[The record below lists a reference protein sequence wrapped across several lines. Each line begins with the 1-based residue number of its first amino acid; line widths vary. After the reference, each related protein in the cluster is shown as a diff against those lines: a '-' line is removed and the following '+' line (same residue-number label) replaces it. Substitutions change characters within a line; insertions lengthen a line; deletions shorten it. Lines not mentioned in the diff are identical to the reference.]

1 MKDGCKMNYKDKEL
15 LEYLQQI
22 LDANA
27 QLEQWKAGAEL
38 NLQIK
43 DKYIFYKAELLD
55 TIFFIMKPRENM
67 TVQTIKAQMEY
78 IRCKWNCDSAVL
90 LEESSAYRIKKMLEE
105 RIPFIVMNG
114 QMYLPFMA
122 LHLKKKTQKETGD
135 LPQHF
140 TAATQLL
147 YLYLLYREDD
157 LIDMEELVKALGMS
171 VMTVSRGMEK
181 LEQIGVV
188 NHEITGKTRRKKLYK
203 RIDRKD
209 YYLKGIGYLENPVRH
224 CIYVKE
230 IPKNLQMYKS
240 GLSALAEQSMLGEPM
255 HEIYAISGKQEKILR
270 DFQVG
275 KEQAMEEHLP
285 EIQIMKYNIG
295 LLGKEGCV
303 DPITLI
309 KSLDETDERIELA
322 IEEMMEGEEWFVE

>member
-1 MKDGCKMNYKDKEL
+1 MDYKDKEL

-27 QLEQWKAGAEL
+27 RLEQWKAGNEL

-43 DKYIFYKAELLD
+43 DKYLFYKAQLLD
-55 TIFFIMKPRENM
+55 TSFFIIRPRENM
-67 TVQTIKAQMEY
+67 TVQTMKAQMEY
-78 IRCKWNCDSAVL
+78 IRCKLKCDCAVL
-90 LEESSAYRIKKMLEE
+90 LEESTTYRKKKMLEE
-105 RIPFIVMNG
+105 RMPFMVMDG
-114 QMYLPFMA
+114 QMYLPFTA
-122 LHLKKKTQKETGD
+122 LYLKKKNKKEPVEM
-135 LPQHF
+135 PQHF

-157 LIDMEELVKALGMS
+157 LIDTEELVKTLGMS
-171 VMTVSRGMEK
+171 VMTVCRGMEK

-188 NHEITGKTRRKKLYK
+188 SHKITGKTGRKKLYK

-209 YYLKGIGYLENPVRH
+209 YYLKGIGYLENPVRQ

-230 IPKNLQMYKS
+230 IPQNLQVYKS
-240 GLSALAEQSMLGEPM
+240 GLSALAEQSMLGEPA
-255 HEIYAISGKQEKILR
+255 HEIYAISGKQEKVFR
-270 DFQVG
+270 DFQVE
-275 KEQAMEEHLP
+275 KERAIEEHLP

-295 LLGKEGCV
+295 LLEKEGCV

-309 KSLDETDERIELA
+309 KSLVETDERIELA
-322 IEEMMEGEEWFVE
+322 IGEMMEGKEWFVE

>member
-1 MKDGCKMNYKDKEL
+1 MDYKGKEL
-15 LEYLQQI
+15 LEYVQQI
-22 LDANA
+22 IDANA
-27 QLEQWKAGAEL
+27 RLEQWNAGNKL

-43 DKYIFYKAELLD
+43 DKYIFYKIELLD
-55 TIFFIMKPRENM
+55 TSFFIMKPGENM
-67 TVQTIKAQMEY
+67 TVQTMKAQMEY
-78 IRCKWNCDSAVL
+78 VQCKLDCDCALL
-90 LEESSAYRIKKMLEE
+90 LEGCTTYRIKKMLEE

-114 QMYLPFMA
+114 QMYLPFIA
-122 LHLKKKTQKETGD
+122 LHLKKKNKKEAGE

-157 LIDMEELVKALGMS
+157 LIDTEELVKTLDMS
-171 VMTVSRGMEK
+171 AMTVFRGMEK

-188 NHEITGKTRRKKLYK
+188 SHEVTGKTGRKKVYK

-209 YYLKGIGYLENPVRH
+209 YYLKGVGYLENPVRQ

-230 IPKNLQMYKS
+230 IPQNLQMYKS
-240 GLSALAEQSMLGEPM
+240 GLSALAEHSMLGEPT
-255 HEIYAISGKQEKILR
+255 HDIYAISGKQEKEIR
-270 DFQVG
+270 DFQVD
-275 KEQAMEEHLP
+275 KEQAIEEHLP

-295 LLGKEGCV
+295 LLGKEGYV

-309 KSLDETDERIELA
+309 KSLNESDERIELA